1 VLADLRRT
9 HEQLLAVVVA
19 LPEADLERPAADY
32 QPEELAG
39 DTDSIA
45 DWIAHIC
52 DEHLRDH
59 VGWIQQLT
67 PVASC
72 YWSVQTGRS

>member
-1 VLADLRRT
+1 MESTYFRRGFGLKA
-9 HEQLLAVVVA
+9 EIEGRL
-19 LPEADLERPAADY
+19 AADY

-45 DWIAHIC
+45 GWIDHIC

-59 VGWIQQLT
+59 VGWIRQLT
-67 PVASC
+67 V
-72 YWSVQTGRS
+72 TR